1 MKEMNKSVSKV
12 DQTDLKI
19 IEILQEDGRTPNNE
33 IAARLS
39 LSEGTIRNRIAKLV
53 QHDFLKVKGLINPS
67 KFIEKQLV
75 YLLLSVPLRQG
86 WMDVGNKLAEFSEV
100 RSVSLLTGR
109 FDMLLEVFIAP
120 SELAEFISEKIGTLE
135 GVNSTESI
143 LVLKQFNKW
152 I

>member
-1 MKEMNKSVSKV
+1 MKESGNDASKI

-19 IEILQEDGRTPNNE
+19 IEILQEDGRTANNE

-53 QHDFLKVKGLINPS
+53 KHNYLKVRGLINPS
-67 KFIEKQLV
+67 KFIDKQLV

-86 WMDVGNKLAEFSEV
+86 WMNIGEKLAQLPEV

-120 SELAEFISEKIGTLE
+120 SELAEFISEKIGILE

-143 LVLKQFNKW
+143 MVLKQFNKW

>member
-1 MKEMNKSVSKV
+1 
-12 DQTDLKI
+12 
-19 IEILQEDGRTPNNE
+19 
-33 IAARLS
+33 
-39 LSEGTIRNRIAKLV
+39 
-53 QHDFLKVKGLINPS
+53 
-67 KFIEKQLV
+67 
-75 YLLLSVPLRQG
+75 
-86 WMDVGNKLAEFSEV
+86 MDVGNKLAEFSEV

>member
-1 MKEMNKSVSKV
+1 MSKSASKV
-12 DQTDLKI
+12 DQTDLRI
-19 IEILQEDGRTPNNE
+19 IEILHEDGRTPNNE

-39 LSEGTIRNRIAKLV
+39 LSEGTIRNRITKLIE
-53 QHDFLKVKGLINPS
+53 HDYLKVRGLINPS

-75 YLLLSVPLRQG
+75 YILLSVPLRQG
-86 WMDVGNKLAEFSEV
+86 WMDVSNKLAELPEV
-100 RSVSLLTGR
+100 LSVSLLAGR
-109 FDMLLEVFIAP
+109 FDVLLEVFIAH

-143 LVLKQFNKW
+143 IVLKQFNKW

>member
-1 MKEMNKSVSKV
+1 MNKSVSKV

>member
-120 SELAEFISEKIGTLE
+120 SELAEFISEKIGILE

>member
-1 MKEMNKSVSKV
+1 MKNTNNESPRI
-12 DQTDLKI
+12 DQTDLRI
-19 IEILQEDGRTPNNE
+19 IEILEADGRTPNNE

-39 LSEGTIRNRIAKLV
+39 LSEGTIRNRITKLISNNY
-53 QHDFLKVKGLINPS
+53 LKVKGLINPS
-67 KFIEKQLV
+67 MFIEKQLV
-75 YLLLSVPLRQG
+75 YLLLSVPLQKG
-86 WMDVGNKLAEFSEV
+86 WMEVGEKLAEIPEV

-135 GVNSTESI
+135 AVISTESN

>member
-1 MKEMNKSVSKV
+1 MNKSVSKV

-86 WMDVGNKLAEFSEV
+86 WMDVGNKLAEFSEG

-109 FDMLLEVFIAP
+109 FDMLLEVCIAP
-120 SELAEFISEKIGTLE
+120 SELAEFISEKICTLE

>member
-1 MKEMNKSVSKV
+1 MKESGNDASKI

-19 IEILQEDGRTPNNE
+19 IEILQKDGRTANNE

-53 QHDFLKVKGLINPS
+53 KHNYLKVRGLINPS
-67 KFIEKQLV
+67 KFIDKQLV

-86 WMDVGNKLAEFSEV
+86 WMNIGEKLAQLPEV

-120 SELAEFISEKIGTLE
+120 SELAEFISEKIGILE

-143 LVLKQFNKW
+143 MVLKQFNKW